1 MEYYT
6 AIEKNKTLPSAE
18 TWMDMEI
25 VILSEVI
32 KAQD

>member
-1 MEYYT
+1 MEYYS

-25 VILSEVI
+25 VIVSEVI
-32 KAQD
+32 KTQD